1 MVLKPVYIQNT
12 IKNGIIWIRE
22 LRKIRQKDHNSTIT
36 LRDLSDEMSLKK
48 PAFIRYASIF
58 A

>member
-22 LRKIRQKDHNSTIT
+22 LRKIRQKDHNSTMT
-36 LRDLSDEMSLKK
+36 LRNSSKVLVFMKQLYEKL
-48 PAFIRYASIF
+48 
-58 A
+58 